1 MNWNEVLHTPWYWSL
16 AKNEVNQLNQ
26 EIMTKSEQIAALNE
40 RNKLKD
46 SKIKELKDEIA
57 MRVKERELANQK
69 YIVA

>member
-1 MNWNEVLHTPWYWSL
+1 
-16 AKNEVNQLNQ
+16 
-26 EIMTKSEQIAALNE
+26 MTKSEQIAALNE